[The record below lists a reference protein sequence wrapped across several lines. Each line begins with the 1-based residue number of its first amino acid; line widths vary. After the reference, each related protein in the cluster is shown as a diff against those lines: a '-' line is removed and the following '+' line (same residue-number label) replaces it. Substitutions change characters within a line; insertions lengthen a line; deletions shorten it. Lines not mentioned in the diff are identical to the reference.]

1 MRKSEMSEINKF
13 LGSLGI
19 DEDIWN
25 QMANSYTENFM
36 IQGEETTR
44 LEQILNRAPETL
56 LDLILKNWA
65 EEIDADVSREEKE
78 RCVYELIIR
87 SFEKEFVF
95 LDKEDLEVM
104 AKSANGHPLS
114 GMQLAAAQENY
125 CRKGWLF
132 MFCENN
138 GCIFVMPDEI
148 RERMLTNLQDEK
160 TPYSVRLYESVRR
173 CGEEKGAS
181 DCHGQNVWISG
192 FARRGEEKT
201 GAGI

>member
-1 MRKSEMSEINKF
+1 MRKSEMDEINKF

-25 QMANSYTENFM
+25 QMANSYTEKFM

-87 SFEKEFVF
+87 SF
-95 LDKEDLEVM
+95 
-104 AKSANGHPLS
+104 
-114 GMQLAAAQENY
+114 
-125 CRKGWLF
+125 
-132 MFCENN
+132 
-138 GCIFVMPDEI
+138 
-148 RERMLTNLQDEK
+148 
-160 TPYSVRLYESVRR
+160 
-173 CGEEKGAS
+173 
-181 DCHGQNVWISG
+181 
-192 FARRGEEKT
+192 
-201 GAGI
+201 

>member
-87 SFEKEFVF
+87 SF
-95 LDKEDLEVM
+95 
-104 AKSANGHPLS
+104 
-114 GMQLAAAQENY
+114 
-125 CRKGWLF
+125 
-132 MFCENN
+132 
-138 GCIFVMPDEI
+138 
-148 RERMLTNLQDEK
+148 
-160 TPYSVRLYESVRR
+160 
-173 CGEEKGAS
+173 
-181 DCHGQNVWISG
+181 
-192 FARRGEEKT
+192 
-201 GAGI
+201 